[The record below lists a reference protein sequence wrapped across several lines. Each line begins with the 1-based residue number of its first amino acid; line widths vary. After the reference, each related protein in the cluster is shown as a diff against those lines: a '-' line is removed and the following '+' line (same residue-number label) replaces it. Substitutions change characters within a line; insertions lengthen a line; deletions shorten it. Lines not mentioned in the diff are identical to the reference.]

1 MNPVAPWMVAFVL
14 LMGTALTLLVG
25 ERKPPVNVVS
35 RDPAQLSE
43 VDSALI
49 LNRIR
54 EGDLIAIKG
63 DLEGAKA
70 EWRKARDKGA
80 GYWPIHEAIG
90 DSLARHALDTEADAE
105 FETAIRIAGQQ
116 LGRAPVAL
124 CLKRAGVL
132 LRLKRP
138 EPALRLLI
146 ECGTPDKL
154 AGAIIRIVR
163 ETPALLEVVKFEAGT
178 RDPRLWAIVVSE
190 MPNPADKATA
200 LGKYARGVAPDNA
213 ELATRA
219 IQALRECKKFDE
231 AIEVATAWVKAAPSS
246 PDAYETWG
254 RLLAETGDRDRA
266 RLILS
271 TIVDVKP
278 GDAGAHLRLGAAL
291 RDLDDFAGAIAQFEE
306 ASRLRPEDSIAA
318 EEIALTHIAQ
328 GNFEAAAAAFSK
340 IAKGAGPEGLRLR
353 MAQEAQKRIDAAR
366 AAGNLEA
373 VAKLRRWCGE
383 LGIAEA
389 GLFDIKIVM
398 TWDATSDVDLD
409 VTDPKGETVNHGHAR
424 SASGA
429 IYPFDNTR
437 GRGPEHY
444 VLNKAPKG
452 KYRVGVHLHGQ
463 TPSKVK
469 IEIILFEDTPR
480 ERRLSANAELG
491 GTKIEAWPVEF
502 DIP

>member
-1 MNPVAPWMVAFVL
+1 MAFAL
-14 LMGTALTLLVG
+14 LMGIALTLLVG
-25 ERKPPVNVVS
+25 ERKSPVNVVS
-35 RDPAQLSE
+35 RDPSQLSE

-54 EGDLIAIKG
+54 EGDLVAIKG

-70 EWRKARDKGA
+70 EWKKAREKGA

-90 DSLARHALDTEADAE
+90 DSLARHALDTEADEE

-116 LGRAPVAL
+116 LGRAPATL
-124 CLKRAGVL
+124 CLKRAGAL

-154 AGAIIRIVR
+154 ASAIIRIVR
-163 ETPALLEVVKFEAGT
+163 ETPALLDIVKEAART
-178 RDPRLWAIVVSE
+178 RDPRLWAIVAAE
-190 MPNPADKATA
+190 APDPADKASA
-200 LGKYARGVAPDNA
+200 LGKYARGVAPDNT

-219 IQALRECKKFDE
+219 IQALRECKRLDE

-306 ASRLRPEDSIAA
+306 AERLRPEDSIAA
-318 EEIALTHIAQ
+318 AEIGLTQVSQ

-340 IAKGAGPEGLRLR
+340 ISKGGGSEDLRRRLPLEV
-353 MAQEAQKRIDAAR
+353 QPRIDAAR
-366 AAGNLEA
+366 RAGNLEA

-383 LGIAEA
+383 LGIVEA

-398 TWDATSDVDLD
+398 TWDAHSDVDLD
-409 VTDPKGETVNHGHAR
+409 VTDPKGETVNHGHR
-424 SASGA
+424 QSASGA
-429 IYPFDNTR
+429 IYPFDNTQ

-444 VLNKAPKG
+444 VLHKAPKG

-463 TPSKVK
+463 TTSKVK

-480 ERRLSANAELG
+480 ERRLSAHAELG
-491 GTKIEAWPVEF
+491 GKKTEAWPIEF
-502 DIP
+502 DVP